1 MISLFS
7 STLQNPVGKAGFFIF
22 LLVISASGCDIINR
36 EARESVVVQVE
47 DQKLTAKEFAQQLAR
62 RLKDLDSLSA
72 KDPAI
77 VSRSKEEIIKAF
89 ITRSLT
95 IRWAHQNKIT
105 ISEVEIED
113 EVRHIRSAFPD
124 DLAFRKVL
132 AEENLSFSEWREGIK
147 FTLLE
152 KAVFSSLQKRIQPP
166 TDAEMKAFYESSKD
180 FYRHKEKIYM
190 RHILLSDQA
199 RADIIKAEAKG
210 GDFAVLAK
218 KYSIAPDA
226 KEGGLI
232 GWMEKG
238 SVDYFD
244 PLFTRPIGVTE
255 GPIKSPFG
263 YHLVRIE
270 RKMAAGVPSFEEAK
284 DSVKKRI
291 LAAREQSEYIS
302 WLDKQIRETKIL
314 KDWQFINKIEVQT
327 KGRNE

>member
-1 MISLFS
+1 MISFRLPS
-7 STLQNPVGKAGFFIF
+7 LKNPVGFAGFFIF
-22 LLVISASGCDIINR
+22 SILGLASGCDLLNR
-36 EARESVVVQVE
+36 QARESVVVQVE
-47 DQKLTAKEFAQQLAR
+47 DQKLTAKEFSQQLAR
-62 RLKDLDSLSA
+62 RLKDLDALSA
-72 KDPAI
+72 KDPNI

-105 ISEVEIED
+105 ISEVEIEE
-113 EVRHIRSAFPD
+113 EVKHIRSAFPD

-132 AEENLSFSEWREGIK
+132 AEENVSFSEWREGIK

-152 KAVFSSLQKRIQPP
+152 KAVFASLQKRIQPP
-166 TDAEMKAFYESSKD
+166 TEVEMKAFYEANKD
-180 FYRHKEKIYM
+180 FYRHKEKIYI

-199 RADIIKAEAKG
+199 RADIIKAETKS

-226 KEGGLI
+226 KDGGLI
-232 GWMEKG
+232 GWIEKG

-244 PLFTRPIGVTE
+244 PLFARPVGVTE
-255 GPIKSPFG
+255 GPVKSPFG
-263 YHLVRIE
+263 YHIIRLE
-270 RKMAAGVPSFEEAK
+270 RKMAAGVQSFEEAK
-284 DSVKKRI
+284 ESIKKRI

-314 KDWQFINKIEVQT
+314 KDWQFIDRIEVQT